1 MAKRPNQR
9 LKLLYLAKIM
19 LRLTDDEHGLQVE
32 QIINELAKYDI
43 AAERKSIYS
52 DLEALQLFGIDI
64 EKKHI
69 GRYVYYCVGNR
80 NLELAELKLLV
91 DAVQSSKFITE
102 KKSSQLIEKLER
114 YVSQYEAK
122 QLNQG
127 SLSYLKGKEKELL
140 LLLMKNYKREFTP
153 IEVSKELK
161 VTNKTVINR
170 LATLVKNGFVIPN
183 LVKER
188 IRSYE
193 LSDFTKQNEKEI
205 RKLLK

>member
-32 QIINELAKYDI
+32 QIINELTKYDI

-127 SLSYLKGKEKELL
+127 KH
-140 LLLMKNYKREFTP
+140 
-153 IEVSKELK
+153 
-161 VTNKTVINR
+161 
-170 LATLVKNGFVIPN
+170 FVILN
-183 LVKER
+183 AIKQYVKSVFDALNESD
-188 IRSYE
+188 IAQLSFYSYE
-193 LSDFTKQNEKEI
+193 L
-205 RKLLK
+205 

>member
-32 QIINELAKYDI
+32 QIINELVKYDI

-127 SLSYLKGKEKELL
+127 KH
-140 LLLMKNYKREFTP
+140 
-153 IEVSKELK
+153 
-161 VTNKTVINR
+161 
-170 LATLVKNGFVIPN
+170 FVILN
-183 LVKER
+183 AIKQYVKSVFDALNESD
-188 IRSYE
+188 IAQLSFYSYE
-193 LSDFTKQNEKEI
+193 L
-205 RKLLK
+205 

>member
-32 QIINELAKYDI
+32 QINNELVKYDI

-127 SLSYLKGKEKELL
+127 KH
-140 LLLMKNYKREFTP
+140 
-153 IEVSKELK
+153 
-161 VTNKTVINR
+161 
-170 LATLVKNGFVIPN
+170 FVILN
-183 LVKER
+183 AIKQYVKSVFDALNESD
-188 IRSYE
+188 IAQLSFYSYE
-193 LSDFTKQNEKEI
+193 L
-205 RKLLK
+205 

>member
-1 MAKRPNQR
+1 MGGHMAKRPNQR

-102 KKSSQLIEKLER
+102 KKSSQLIE
-114 YVSQYEAK
+114 S
-122 QLNQG
+122 
-127 SLSYLKGKEKELL
+127 
-140 LLLMKNYKREFTP
+140 
-153 IEVSKELK
+153 
-161 VTNKTVINR
+161 
-170 LATLVKNGFVIPN
+170 
-183 LVKER
+183 
-188 IRSYE
+188 IRSE
-193 LSDFTKQNEKEI
+193 TVKSTGICSRSDKNHE
-205 RKLLK
+205 RKYLL

>member
-114 YVSQYEAK
+114 YVSQYEVK

-127 SLSYLKGKEKELL
+127 KH
-140 LLLMKNYKREFTP
+140 
-153 IEVSKELK
+153 
-161 VTNKTVINR
+161 
-170 LATLVKNGFVIPN
+170 FVILN
-183 LVKER
+183 AIKQYVKSVFDALNESD
-188 IRSYE
+188 IAQLSFYSYE
-193 LSDFTKQNEKEI
+193 L
-205 RKLLK
+205 